1 MKELMMPKITS
12 KRAKCPFC
20 GTILSGTIE
29 RLKNHYKLDNG
40 DPDYLE
46 KTVCPNCEKHVFT
59 LNDGK
64 GLEPSYDRK

>member
-1 MKELMMPKITS
+1 MMPKIMS

-20 GTILSGTIE
+20 GTKLTGTIE
-29 RLKNHYKLDNG
+29 RLKNQYKLDNG

-64 GLEPSYDRK
+64 GLVPSYYDRRR